1 MSPFE
6 APARNRFGPWWA
18 LHRMSPFG
26 PNPSSRS
33 TGRAALATLAMGVL
47 FTACRTAPPA
57 VAPQALPTVPD
68 AWTSLSDA
76 SDSRVEVSD
85 RWWQQL
91 GSPQLN
97 ALVDEALRHNYDL
110 RAALASVDA
119 AEAQARIQGADKL
132 PSVNLGLDA
141 ARRQQVFVGL
151 PVPGSDGVLTSQS
164 SSFSTNLSISW
175 EADLWGRVR
184 AGYRAAGQDLQ
195 AARADYQGVGLSLAA
210 NVTKTWIRLAE
221 AERLVTL
228 GQSTVDSRRRTRERV
243 EARFRRGVAPSV
255 DVRLA
260 RANVSAAEGEL
271 AARRRSLDSLRRQL
285 EILVGRQP
293 TGTLQGPDAFPEL
306 PPAVDAGLPADLLT
320 RRPDLAAAEARMTAA
335 GWRVAEARA
344 AFYPRLSLTGT
355 AGTSSDDVS
364 DLLDGDFSVWS
375 LAGNLLQPIF
385 QGGRLRAAADLAE
398 AGREASLAQYAQ
410 TLLRALSE
418 VETTLAS
425 ERLLGDEVDAFAE
438 ALEQAQKA
446 SELAEDRYRSGVGDY
461 LALLESQRQ
470 AFDTETRLLGVHSQR
485 LRNRIDLHLA
495 LGGEATTAPSLDTPD
510 TPNTS
515 SPSHRSAHEDAP

>member
-6 APARNRFGPWWA
+6 APVRNRLGPWRVHRVAARSAGRNA
-18 LHRMSPFG
+18 L
-26 PNPSSRS
+26 
-33 TGRAALATLAMGVL
+33 AALALGAL
-47 FTACRTAPPA
+47 FTACQTAPPA
-57 VAPQALPTVPD
+57 VPPQALPTVPN
-68 AWTSLSDA
+68 AWTHPSETTPSDG
-76 SDSRVEVSD
+76 SSGPGTEVAD

-91 GSPQLN
+91 GSEQLN
-97 ALVDEALRHNYDL
+97 TLVDEALRHNHDL

-119 AEAQARIQGADKL
+119 AEAQARIRGADKL

-151 PVPGSDGVLTSQS
+151 PVPGSDGVLKSQS
-164 SSFSTNLSISW
+164 SSFGASLSVSW
-175 EADLWGRVR
+175 EADLWGRLR
-184 AGYRAAGQDLQ
+184 AGSQAAGQDLQ
-195 AARADYQGVGLSLAA
+195 AARDDYRGIGLSLAA
-210 NVTKTWIRLAE
+210 NVVKTWIRLAE
-221 AERLVTL
+221 AEHLVIL
-228 GQSTVDSRRRTRERV
+228 GQSTVDSRRQTRQRV

-260 RANVSAAEGEL
+260 RANESAAAGEL
-271 AARRRSLDSLRRQL
+271 AARRRNLDSLRRQL

-293 TGTLQGPDAFPEL
+293 TGTLKGPDTWPEL
-306 PPAVDAGLPADLLT
+306 PPTVDAGLPADLLT
-320 RRPDLAAAEARMTAA
+320 RRPDLAAAESRMAAA

-364 DLLDGDFSVWS
+364 DLLDGDFSIWS

-398 AGREASLAQYAQ
+398 ASREASLAQYAQ

-418 VETTLAS
+418 VETTLAA
-425 ERLLGDEVDAFAE
+425 EGFLDDEVDAFTE

-446 SELAEDRYRSGVGDY
+446 RELAGDRYRSGVGDY

-470 AFDTETRLLGVHSQR
+470 AFDTETRLLAVHSQR

-495 LGGEATTAPSLDTPD
+495 LGGDALSGPSLDASNAPD
-510 TPNTS
+510 A
-515 SPSHRSAHEDAP
+515 SPSADASAPEDAP